1 MGGFII
7 QTDHKPLEGL
17 FNKKKGVPQQAA
29 PRVQRWAL
37 TLAAYEY
44 RIVHK
49 SGKTNGN
56 AEAPSRL
63 PLSIT
68 PESVPVPGETVLL
81 LDHLNHIPISS
92 RHIRE
97 WTRRD
102 PVLSKCISLHSMG
115 GHTIALMCSYT
126 HILAGKQN

>member
-1 MGGFII
+1 MKKRLWLLSSERRSIKFWYGQKFII

-17 FNKKKGVPQQAA
+17 LNEKKGVPQQTA

-49 SGKTNGN
+49 AGKTNAN
-56 AEAPSRL
+56 ADALSRL
-63 PLSIT
+63 PLFIT
-68 PESVPVPGETVLL
+68 PVSVPVPGETVLL
-81 LDHLNHIPISS
+81 LDHLDHTPISL
-92 RHIRE
+92 RHIQE

-102 PVLSKCISLHSMG
+102 PVLKSVSV
-115 GHTIALMCSYT
+115 YT
-126 HILAGKQN
+126 